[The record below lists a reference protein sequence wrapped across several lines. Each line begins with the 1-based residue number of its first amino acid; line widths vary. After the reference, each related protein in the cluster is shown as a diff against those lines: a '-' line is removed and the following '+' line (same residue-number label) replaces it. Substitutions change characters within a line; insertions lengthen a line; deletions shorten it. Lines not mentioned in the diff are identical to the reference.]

1 MHLQQFS
8 PFLVISSSVHVHNTR
23 SRVNSQ
29 IKVTSPCS
37 IVGETNVG
45 LTALQHSVVLPN
57 SCEANISGVQRRRW
71 ARIFPNLHEA
81 IPWSRNYV
89 DENEHEYFQISSKLF
104 HEAIPWSYSMK
115 SQLRWRWRKSFPIND
130 TLVLEGFL
138 NSPKSPVS
146 IPREMCEER
155 RVYLRFTFSYK
166 LTNTVSVHFSK
177 VPHFRGILK
186 ISPCGPS
193 QEPVRSSLM
202 LTSTDLQSQLSWL

>member
-37 IVGETNVG
+37 IVGETHVG

-104 HEAIPWSYSMK
+104 HEATIA
-115 SQLRWRWRKSFPIND
+115 L
-130 TLVLEGFL
+130 TLKKVLPNQWYVGIGEFL
-138 NSPKSPVS
+138 NFPKSPVR
-146 IPREMCEER
+146 IPWEMCEER
-155 RVYLRFTFSYK
+155 RVYLRFTFSYE
-166 LTNTVSVHFSK
+166 LTNTVSIHFSK
-177 VPHFRGILK
+177 VLHFRGILK

>member
-104 HEAIPWSYSMK
+104 HEAIPWSY
-115 SQLRWRWRKSFPIND
+115 NCVD
-130 TLVLEGFL
+130 V
-138 NSPKSPVS
+138 
-146 IPREMCEER
+146 EE
-155 RVYLRFTFSYK
+155 S
-166 LTNTVSVHFSK
+166 
-177 VPHFRGILK
+177 
-186 ISPCGPS
+186 PS
-193 QEPVRSSLM
+193 QSMIRWYWRVFLIPQKVLLVSPEKCVRNDVFTYASRSVTNLR
-202 LTSTDLQSQLSWL
+202 TQFQFIFKKSHIFVVY